1 VVRIVDQQQPESKT
15 PDSEAARKIPFWR
28 VMLSVL
34 QASFGVQ
41 HRDNRE
47 RDFSQGKFLPF
58 VIAALIFT
66 LVFVL
71 ILMLIVRTVLS
82 NT

>member
-1 VVRIVDQQQPESKT
+1 
-15 PDSEAARKIPFWR
+15 
-28 VMLSVL
+28 MLSVL